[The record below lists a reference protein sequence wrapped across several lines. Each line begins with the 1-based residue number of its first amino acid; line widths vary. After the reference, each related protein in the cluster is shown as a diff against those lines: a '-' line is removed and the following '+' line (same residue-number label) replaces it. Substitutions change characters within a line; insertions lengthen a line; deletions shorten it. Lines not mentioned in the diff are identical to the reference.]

1 MWPASR
7 PTRAPA
13 ILIWRPSR
21 DVSGKPLGLGA
32 SLSLGS
38 HGILRFSSLGV
49 ISFLRGRLINH
60 DTPPNTSTYPIET
73 KSPPMGNPHYT
84 GRAPRKTTAHFVL
97 SLESPRDLKD
107 SRAEGRGLGAGGAP
121 GDPPEG
127 STPVRTHLKALLR
140 SQPREGSTPVK
151 E

>member
-1 MWPASR
+1 
-7 PTRAPA
+7 

-32 SLSLGS
+32 SLFLGS

-73 KSPPMGNPHYT
+73 KSPPVGQSLLY
-84 GRAPRKTTAHFVL
+84 RAAAAENSGAP
-97 SLESPRDLKD
+97 SLIVRGPAGL
-107 SRAEGRGLGAGGAP
+107 EGFTDEAGGGPA
-121 GDPPEG
+121 
-127 STPVRTHLKALLR
+127 A
-140 SQPREGSTPVK
+140 
-151 E
+151 